1 MPASLVRGRR
11 LDIDQGAHMLSRKM
25 DSARLQLAG
34 TIAAAALLAACGGGG
49 GTDEPAAEQ
58 AAAEPSAVESPATTG
73 DAPAPGG
80 VVASASAL
88 LSATRESAQAASGC
102 PDPTYAAPKV
112 AAWDMTSDT
121 GAERQALLAR
131 FGMAIVNLPPD
142 SARTNA
148 FVSGVRAISPTTA
161 IAQYLPF
168 PDLRSNGTSTSYSYA
183 LGTEASAAGWWL
195 HKADGTQV
203 SFTSGTT
210 WAVNMTG
217 WAAPNAAG
225 QRYPQFKAAFDHRV
239 FFQDTP
245 LDYAFTANTF
255 ARPRVDADW
264 RGDGTN
270 QLRTDPTVQAA
281 MRAGYAAYWAQLR
294 ALEPSVKIM
303 AGLDN
308 ANDLSSPE
316 FKDQLEGAFLD
327 GMIGKSWSLEAQSWD
342 AAMERYRTVRA
353 NTRADKDVVFVTYG
367 ASPTDYAMLR
377 YGLAS
382 ALMDDGMFLFIPA
395 SGSQVPAWY
404 DEYAAPLGAAVDAP
418 PMAPTHNGVYLRRF
432 ENGLALV
439 NPSRTESATIDVGAG
454 YQRLAGTQDP
464 AVNSGAVQSVVTL
477 GPREGL
483 LMVRVP
489 VPCVPKVHATPR
501 VAALDYSRNTTAAQQ
516 DLLAKYK
523 FVILS
528 ITKGMGGAKLEALA
542 AGIKQRKPD
551 VQIAQYTIL
560 NEVMCNPR
568 TVDDPY
574 EVWAE
579 VTRNNWWLRDAT
591 TGARVQWTK
600 EYRNCDVNF
609 SRWSAPNDRG
619 ETYDQFKWA
628 HDNRVWFSKAPSV
641 DYLFIDNFWHK
652 TRNDADWMHT
662 GTNLKAGSPEANA
675 IYRQAMADYVAN
687 VRAVSPQL
695 KVMGNINHD
704 LNFTEYDGLLDGA
717 FYEGLIGKSWS
728 PESWAG
734 WDAAMN
740 LYRGAL
746 KRTRVAGNVFLN
758 TFADPTDYR
767 TIRYGLASALLEDGY
782 FLHIPATG
790 TMKPNWVDDYAAPIG
805 DAAEPPPV
813 APAQN
818 GIWMRRYENGLVLV
832 NPSKTATATIDVGP
846 GYKRI
851 SGPQDPTVNN
861 GQAESTVTLG
871 PRQGL
876 LMTRQ

>member
-49 GTDEPAAEQ
+49 IDEPGPEQ
-58 AAAEPSAVESPATTG
+58 ATAGASEFESAPSTGDVPVPGGAVAPPSLLGALRESP
-73 DAPAPGG
+73 
-80 VVASASAL
+80 L
-88 LSATRESAQAASGC
+88 AAGC
-102 PDPTYAAPKV
+102 PSPAHAGPKV
-112 AAWDMTSDT
+112 AAMDMTRDT
-121 GAERQALLAR
+121 SAERQALLAR
-131 FGMAIVNLPPD
+131 FGLAVVNLPLD
-142 SARTNA
+142 IARTNA
-148 FVSGVRAISPTTA
+148 FVAGVKDINGGTA

-168 PDLRSNGTSTSYSYA
+168 PDLRNATGSTDYA
-183 LGTEASAAGWWL
+183 HALAAEATANGWWL
-195 HKADGTQV
+195 RKADGSLTT
-203 SFTSGTT
+203 FTSGSTM
-210 WAVNMTG
+210 AVNMTA
-217 WAAPNAAG
+217 WANPNVAG
-225 QRYPQFKAAFDHRV
+225 QRYPQFKAAYDHRLY
-239 FFQDTP
+239 FQHAA

-264 RGDGTN
+264 RGDGTD

-281 MRAGYAAYWAQLR
+281 MRAGYAAYWAELR

-308 ANDLSSPE
+308 TNDLSAPE

-327 GMIGKSWSLEAQSWD
+327 GMIGKSWSLETQFGWD
-342 AAMERYRTVRA
+342 AAMERYRAALA
-353 NTRADKDVVFVTYG
+353 NTRAGKDVVFVAYG
-367 ASPTDYAMLR
+367 ASPTDYATLR

-382 ALMDDGMFLFIPA
+382 ALMDDGMFLFVP
-395 SGSQVPAWY
+395 STGSQVPAWY

-418 PMAPTHNGVYLRRF
+418 PLAPAQNGAYLRRF
-432 ENGLALV
+432 ENGVVLV
-439 NPSRTESATIDVGAG
+439 NPSGTAAATVDVGAG

-483 LMVRVP
+483 VMLKVP
-489 VPCVPKVHATPR
+489 VPCEPKVHATPR
-501 VAALDYSRNTTAAQQ
+501 VAALDYSRNTTTAQQ

-528 ITKGMGGAKLEALA
+528 FTKGMGGARLESMAAAL
-542 AGIKQRKPD
+542 KQRKPGLQ
-551 VQIAQYTIL
+551 VAQYTIV
-560 NEVMCNPR
+560 NEVMCSPR
-568 TVDDPY
+568 TIDDPY
-574 EVWAE
+574 EVWSE
-579 VTRNNWWLRDAT
+579 VDRNNWWLRDAT
-591 TGARVQWTK
+591 TGAKVQWTK

-609 SRWSAPNDRG
+609 SRHSPRNDLG
-619 ETYDQFKWA
+619 QTYDQFKWA

-641 DYLFIDNFWHK
+641 DYLFLDNFWHK
-652 TRNDADWMHT
+652 TRNDADWLRN

-675 IYRQAMADYVAN
+675 IYRQAMVDYVSN
-687 VRAVSPQL
+687 VRSVSPQL

-704 LNFTEYDGLLDGA
+704 LNFAEYDKLLDGA

-728 PESWAG
+728 METWAG
-734 WDAAMN
+734 WDAAMAV
-740 LYRGAL
+740 YRGAL
-746 KRTRVAGNVFLN
+746 KRTRVPGNVFLN
-758 TFADPTDYR
+758 TFADPTDYK
-767 TIRYGLASALLEDGY
+767 TIRYGLASALMDDGY
-782 FLHIPATG
+782 FVHIPSTG

-851 SGPQDPTVNN
+851 SGAQDPTVNN

-876 LMTRQ
+876 LMVRQ